1 MQIHSFQFG
10 VPMARCLFNTCGILS
25 GIIDDNVVKENLLMG
40 KEWIGFLTVQ
50 PISNNIL
57 LSFEKFEREDFMRRR
72 NKNVAVRM
80 TEDEYAAFMMKVA
93 ESGQTQQSFIINS
106 VLGVKVSG
114 REEVKELQKLSG
126 QFADTNRQLRGMA
139 TNTNQMAHVANGYG
153 QLPQQAQLEQ
163 LHQELQR
170 FRKEC
175 DVNWRLIRQS
185 ISLQKVME
193 PCGTA
198 SNM

>member
-72 NKNVAVRM
+72 NKNEAVRM

-175 DVNWRLIRQS
+175 DANWRLIRQS

>member
-1 MQIHSFQFG
+1 M
-10 VPMARCLFNTCGILS
+10 L
-25 GIIDDNVVKENLLMG
+25 
-40 KEWIGFLTVQ
+40 
-50 PISNNIL
+50 
-57 LSFEKFEREDFMRRR
+57 FEKLFAVNVLAVILYGIRQKVIIVNQKNFRGRIFMRRR

-80 TEDEYAAFMMKVA
+80 TEDEYAAFTMRVA
-93 ESGQTQQSFIINS
+93 ESGQTQQSFIINA
-106 VLGVKVSG
+106 VLGAKVSG
-114 REEVKELQKLSG
+114 REEVKELKKLSG

-139 TNTNQMAHVANGYG
+139 TNINQMAYVANGYG
-153 QLPQQAQLEQ
+153 QLPQQAQLKQ

-175 DVNWRLIRQS
+175 DATWRLIRQS

>member
-1 MQIHSFQFG
+1 
-10 VPMARCLFNTCGILS
+10 
-25 GIIDDNVVKENLLMG
+25 
-40 KEWIGFLTVQ
+40 
-50 PISNNIL
+50 
-57 LSFEKFEREDFMRRR
+57 MRRR

-80 TEDEYAAFMMKVA
+80 TEDEYAAFMIRVA
-93 ESGQTQQSFIINS
+93 EAGQTQQSFIINA
-106 VLGVKVSG
+106 VLGAKVSS
-114 REEVKELQKLSG
+114 REEVKELQQLSG
-126 QFADTNRQLRGMA
+126 LFADTNGQLRGMA
-139 TNTNQMAHVANGYG
+139 TNINQMAHVANGYG
-153 QLPQQAQLEQ
+153 QIPQQAQLKQ

-175 DVNWRLIRQS
+175 DATWRLIRQS

>member
-1 MQIHSFQFG
+1 
-10 VPMARCLFNTCGILS
+10 
-25 GIIDDNVVKENLLMG
+25 
-40 KEWIGFLTVQ
+40 
-50 PISNNIL
+50 
-57 LSFEKFEREDFMRRR
+57 MRRR

-80 TEDEYAAFMMKVA
+80 TEDEYAAFMLRVA

-106 VLGVKVSG
+106 VLGAKISG
-114 REEVKELQKLSG
+114 REEVKELQKLSS

-139 TNTNQMAHVANGYG
+139 TNINQMAHVANGYG
-153 QLPQQAQLEQ
+153 QIPQQAQLEQ
-163 LHQELQR
+163 LYQELQE

-175 DVNWRLIRQS
+175 DANWRLIRQS

>member
-1 MQIHSFQFG
+1 M
-10 VPMARCLFNTCGILS
+10 FNTCGILS

-72 NKNVAVRM
+72 NKNEAVRM

-175 DVNWRLIRQS
+175 DTNWRLIRQS

>member
-1 MQIHSFQFG
+1 
-10 VPMARCLFNTCGILS
+10 
-25 GIIDDNVVKENLLMG
+25 
-40 KEWIGFLTVQ
+40 
-50 PISNNIL
+50 
-57 LSFEKFEREDFMRRR
+57 MRRR

-80 TEDEYAAFMMKVA
+80 TGDEYAAFMMKVA
-93 ESGQTQQSFIINS
+93 ETGQTQQSFIINA
-106 VLGVKVSG
+106 VLGAKVSG
-114 REEVKELQKLSG
+114 REEVEELKKLSG

-139 TNTNQMAHVANGYG
+139 TNINQMAHAANGYG
-153 QLPQQAQLEQ
+153 QIPQQAQLEQ
-163 LHQELQR
+163 LHQELQG

-175 DVNWRLIRQS
+175 DATWRLIRQS

>member
-1 MQIHSFQFG
+1 MLEF
-10 VPMARCLFNTCGILS
+10 ML
-25 GIIDDNVVKENLLMG
+25 
-40 KEWIGFLTVQ
+40 
-50 PISNNIL
+50 
-57 LSFEKFEREDFMRRR
+57 FEKLFAVNVLAVILYGIRQKVIIVNQKNFRGRIFMRRR

-80 TEDEYAAFMMKVA
+80 TEDEYAAFTMRVA
-93 ESGQTQQSFIINS
+93 ESGQTQQSFIINA
-106 VLGVKVSG
+106 VLGAKVSG
-114 REEVKELQKLSG
+114 REEVKELKKLSG

-139 TNTNQMAHVANGYG
+139 TNINQMAYVANGYG
-153 QLPQQAQLEQ
+153 QLPQQAQLKQ

-175 DVNWRLIRQS
+175 DATWRLIRQS